1 MEAQVYSRLKT
12 LNSTSGTPTS
22 GTTHDRGDVILVGRG
37 GGGKGG
43 GGGGGGGGV
52 ITVLTAA
59 AKPCQAVVTTAAVR
73 LIAAE
78 VATIRKT
85 GTMAA
90 ISTTA
95 NNRWYGGAYAYGY
108 GYGNCARQQALITGS
123 SYWWSRYYDCIY

>member
-1 MEAQVYSRLKT
+1 MEAQVYSGLKT

-78 VATIRKT
+78 VAKLEP
-85 GTMAA
+85 
-90 ISTTA
+90 
-95 NNRWYGGAYAYGY
+95 W
-108 GYGNCARQQALITGS
+108 RQ
-123 SYWWSRYYDCIY
+123 